1 MAVSRSLLHVPAV
14 KLFGYPLLLLPQDHL
29 GLPTGTWKMADEAG
43 WLMSGPL
50 IMGNGAHTSALTY
63 LVSGETKPRKVV
75 KVDGSVAYT
84 RPGAPEDE
92 PPTVVER
99 HLSVKVDWD
108 PPPLA
113 PGAAANMVVR
123 LGGCRQG
130 DVVMVAHS
138 GLAPRLQRVQ
148 LTAVGGEGE
157 AEATLVNVGGEPVDV
172 PAGLLRLVVMQ
183 LQ

>member
-1 MAVSRSLLHVPAV
+1 
-14 KLFGYPLLLLPQDHL
+14 
-29 GLPTGTWKMADEAG
+29 MADEAG

-130 DVVMVAHS
+130 DIVMAAHA
-138 GLAPRLQRVQ
+138 GLAPRLQ
-148 LTAVGGEGE
+148 
-157 AEATLVNVGGEPVDV
+157 
-172 PAGLLRLVVMQ
+172 
-183 LQ
+183 